1 MDKNE
6 KKFKKEYLEEKLHLI
21 GERLNDAYGQ
31 PLLDELIT
39 RMERTVSH
47 FNEEVDS
54 ILDSI
59 QSRTKNQ
66 HYKLATLRGDD
77 PVKEAL
83 NKDLSQDSVSVS
95 EESKSS
101 KTDDSD
107 NKEKKGR
114 FSFLKRKKKGGRRC
128 DHERP

>member
-47 FNEEVDS
+47 FNEEVDA

-114 FSFLKRKKKGGRRC
+114 FSFLKRKKKTKQSS
-128 DHERP
+128 

>member
-83 NKDLSQDSVSVS
+83 NKDLSQDSVAVS
-95 EESKSS
+95 KESKSS

-114 FSFLKRKKKGGRRC
+114 FSFLKRKNKTKQSS
-128 DHERP
+128 